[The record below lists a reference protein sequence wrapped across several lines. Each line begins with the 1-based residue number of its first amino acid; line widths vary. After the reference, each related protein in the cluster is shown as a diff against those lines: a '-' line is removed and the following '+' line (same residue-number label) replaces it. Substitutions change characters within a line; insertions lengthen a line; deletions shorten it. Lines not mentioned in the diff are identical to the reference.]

1 MNSPADLIPFVLTIN
16 ATIIAAVLVG
26 LHRAT
31 GRTDWPQAKKTRV
44 MRTGA
49 TLVIGWYL
57 LALLLSIMGV
67 FRGLSDRLPT
77 IEFGIFIPILAGLLL
92 LWRSETVAKL
102 IEVTP
107 QHWLVAVQFYRVFG
121 VIFILLLAA
130 GQLPPQFALP
140 AGWGD
145 IAVGLL
151 APLVALVYARGYMNA
166 RVAVLGW
173 NVFGLLDLVIAVAT
187 GFLTSPSPFQ
197 MLAMDRPNELIS
209 AFPLVMV
216 PVFAVP
222 LSVLLHTASLAK
234 LAADQDAKREHDDTF
249 LGAV

>member
-1 MNSPADLIPFVLTIN
+1 MTTSAYLMPFVLTIN
-16 ATIIAAVLVG
+16 ATIIAAVLFG
-26 LHRAT
+26 LHRAM
-31 GRTDWPQAKKTRV
+31 GRTDWPQPKKTHV
-44 MRTGA
+44 LWAGA
-49 TLVIGWYL
+49 TLVLGWYL
-57 LALLLSIMGV
+57 LALVLGAMGV
-67 FRGLSDRLPT
+67 YRGTSDRLPT

-102 IEVTP
+102 LQVTP
-107 QHWLVAVQFYRVFG
+107 QSWLVGVQLYRVFG
-121 VIFILLLAA
+121 VIFILLLAT

-151 APLVALVYARGYMNA
+151 APLVALVYARGYTSA

-173 NVFGLLDLVIAVAT
+173 NVFGLLDLVVAVGT

-197 MLAMDRPNELIS
+197 MLALDNPNELIS

-222 LSVLLHTASLAK
+222 LSVLLHAASLAK
-234 LAADQDAKREHDDTF
+234 LAADQDAKREHSDTL